1 MGRLLNL
8 AVFSAVGLG
17 TVTGA
22 SAAEIM
28 QVVTT
33 TAPPAKVWDIIK
45 AFDSIATWLPP
56 AKSSPADHGT
66 DIGSVRVITLKAPGD
81 PTVTE
86 KLTAHSDAA
95 RSYSYEIIK
104 VDPKVLPVTNY
115 ASTIAVSP
123 TSGGSLVTWRGS
135 FTPAAGVD
143 QATAEKAVAGVYRA
157 GLDEIKVLA
166 EK

>member
-1 MGRLLNL
+1 MGRLANM

-17 TVTGA
+17 AANVA

-28 QVVTT
+28 QVVTV
-33 TAPPAKVWDIIK
+33 TAPPAKVWDLIK

-56 AKSSPADHGT
+56 AASSPANHGT

-95 RSYSYEIIK
+95 RSYSYEIVK

-115 ASTIAVSP
+115 VSTIAVSP
-123 TSGGSLVTWRGS
+123 TSGGSLITWRGS

-143 QATAEKAVAGVYRA
+143 QETAEKAVAGVYRA